1 MNWESV
7 TLDWYMFEQLTAAR
21 SNFPSTPC
29 VYVQA
34 DPARNP
40 LRISKASEGLEVRYR
55 GGNGYA
61 LNAAMHGS
69 RNLVFVAAV
78 PKELCEAIEGEL
90 IWQGRRGMP
99 YNNNGKRTPPL
110 RRLRLVRTGIA
121 PRFDGFEVD
130 DSAGTE
136 ERPA

>member
-21 SNFPSTPC
+21 SNFPSAPC

-40 LRISKASEGLEVRYR
+40 LRIGKASEGLEVRYR
-55 GGNGYA
+55 SGNGYA

-69 RNLVFVAAV
+69 GNLVF
-78 PKELCEAIEGEL
+78 
-90 IWQGRRGMP
+90 
-99 YNNNGKRTPPL
+99 
-110 RRLRLVRTGIA
+110 LVHTGIA

-130 DSAGTE
+130 GSAGTE